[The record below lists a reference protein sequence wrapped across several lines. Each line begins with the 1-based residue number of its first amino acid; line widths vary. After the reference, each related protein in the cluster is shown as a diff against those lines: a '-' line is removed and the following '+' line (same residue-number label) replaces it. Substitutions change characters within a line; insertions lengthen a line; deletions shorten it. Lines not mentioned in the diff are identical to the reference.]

1 MGVRIPPGLPLLLKR
16 SEGTMENVGGVEQ
29 PKRIV
34 AIAYVIAALAL
45 GVFLEKVVEL
55 LLSYSR
61 VNDAA
66 LLGDWSMS
74 TVVGFALAAVIA
86 IVVWRIP
93 RTQTVSLEVAL
104 ELQRVTWPSLRETR
118 AATVA
123 VIVASAVAAV
133 ILGVFD
139 MVWSWLSAKIY

>member
-1 MGVRIPPGLPLLLKR
+1 MD
-16 SEGTMENVGGVEQ
+16 TNVGGVEQ

-34 AIAYVIAALAL
+34 AIAYVVAALAV
-45 GVFLEKVVEL
+45 GVFLEKVTEL
-55 LLSYSR
+55 VLSYAR
-61 VNDAA
+61 VNDFAVV
-66 LLGDWSMS
+66 GDWSLS
-74 TVVGFALAAVIA
+74 TLIGFGLAAVIA
-86 IVVWRIP
+86 IVIWRIP

-123 VIVASAVAAV
+123 VIVASAVSAA

>member
-1 MGVRIPPGLPLLLKR
+1 
-16 SEGTMENVGGVEQ
+16 MENVGGVEQ

-34 AIAYVIAALAL
+34 AIAFVVAALAL
-45 GVFLEKVVEL
+45 GVFLEKVIEL
-55 LLSYSR
+55 ALSYAR
-61 VNDAA
+61 VNDFAVI
-66 LLGDWSMS
+66 GDWSLS
-74 TVVGFALAAVIA
+74 TVLGFGLAAVA
-86 IVVWRIP
+86 AVVVWRIP

-139 MVWSWLSAKIY
+139 MMWSWLSAKIY

>member
-1 MGVRIPPGLPLLLKR
+1 MD
-16 SEGTMENVGGVEQ
+16 NVGGVEQ

-34 AIAYVIAALAL
+34 AIAYVVAALAL
-45 GVFLEKVVEL
+45 GVFLEKVIEL
-55 LLSYSR
+55 VMAYAR
-61 VNDAA
+61 VNDFAVV
-66 LLGDWSMS
+66 GDWSLS
-74 TVVGFALAAVIA
+74 TVLGFGLAAVVA
-86 IVVWRIP
+86 VVGWRIP

-123 VIVASAVAAV
+123 VIVASAVAALV
-133 ILGVFD
+133 LGVFD

>member
-1 MGVRIPPGLPLLLKR
+1 MA
-16 SEGTMENVGGVEQ
+16 ENVGGVEQ

-34 AIAYVIAALAL
+34 AIAYVVAALAL
-45 GVFLEKVVEL
+45 GVFLEKVIEL
-55 LLSYSR
+55 VLSYSR
-61 VNDAA
+61 VNDFAV
-66 LLGDWSMS
+66 LGDWSLS
-74 TVVGFALAAVIA
+74 AVLGFGLAAVA
-86 IVVWRIP
+86 AVVVWRIP

-123 VIVASAVAAV
+123 VIVASTVAAV

>member
-1 MGVRIPPGLPLLLKR
+1 MD
-16 SEGTMENVGGVEQ
+16 NVGGVEQ
-29 PKRIV
+29 PKRMV

-45 GVFLEKVVEL
+45 GVFLEKVIEL
-55 LLSYSR
+55 VLAYTR
-61 VNDAA
+61 VNDFAV
-66 LLGDWSMS
+66 LGDWSLS
-74 TVVGFALAAVIA
+74 AVLGFGLAAA
-86 IVVWRIP
+86 AAAVVWRIP

-104 ELQRVTWPSLRETR
+104 ELQRVTWPSVRETR

-123 VIVASAVAAV
+123 VIVASVVAAV